1 MQTTLNLGPLTRV
14 EGHLE
19 IEVTV
24 DTTYGPP
31 KVAEARSA
39 GTMFRGFE
47 AILAGRDPRDAIHY
61 TQRICG
67 VCPISHGMAS
77 TLALEAAFGVQ
88 PTNNG
93 RILRNL
99 ILGANYIQS
108 HILHFYHLALPDYIN
123 STGVLDMSP
132 WTPRYTNPDM
142 LTGTRASQ
150 YMTHYVQA
158 LEMRRKSHE
167 MGAIFGGRMPST
179 ASFAVGGCTDAVSAA
194 KVTSF
199 RNLLTELR
207 NFISGV
213 YAPDVEALGNAFP
226 QYYSIGEGCGN
237 LLAYGVFDLNA
248 TGSSK
253 LFKRGRYTDGVNAA
267 TNPSL
272 IREYVASSW
281 YAPQSGDLP
290 PLDGI
295 TVPDSGKAGAYSW
308 IKAPRY
314 DGKVHEVG
322 PLARMWVNGDYR
334 RGISV
339 MDRLMARALET
350 QKVAN
355 AMDGW
360 LSQLAVGGSS
370 ITASGGYP
378 QTAAGVGLTEAPRGA
393 LGHWLQTASGK
404 VSRYQIV
411 TPTAWNASPRDDF
424 DQAGAIE
431 QALQGVVVE
440 DLAQPV
446 EVMRVVHSF
455 DPCLSCAVHFVR
467 PGREAARQVVAMP
480 M

>member
-1 MQTTLNLGPLTRV
+1 MQTTVKLGPLTRV

-24 DTTYGPP
+24 DTTNGSP
-31 KVAEARSA
+31 KVADARSA

-77 TLALEAAFGVQ
+77 TLALEAAFGIR
-88 PTNNG
+88 PTDNG

-123 STGVLDMSP
+123 TTGVLDMSP
-132 WTPRYTNPDM
+132 WTPRYTSADM

-150 YMTHYVQA
+150 YVTHYVQA
-158 LEMRRKSHE
+158 LEMRRKSHQ
-167 MGAIFGGRMPST
+167 MGAVFAGRMPSV
-179 ASFAVGGCTDAVSAA
+179 ASFAVGGCTDAVTAA

-213 YAPDVEALGNAFP
+213 YVPDVEALASLFP
-226 QYYSIGEGCGN
+226 QYHAVGKGCGN
-237 LLAYGVFDLNA
+237 LLAYGVFDLDA
-248 TGSSK
+248 AGSSK
-253 LFKRGRYTDGVNAA
+253 LLKRGRYTDLVNATA
-267 TNPSL
+267 DPSR
-272 IREYVASSW
+272 IKEYVASSW
-281 YAPQSGDLP
+281 YTPQSGDLA
-290 PLDGI
+290 PLSGVTI
-295 TVPDSGKAGAYSW
+295 PDAGKAGAYSW
-308 IKAPRY
+308 VKAPRY

-350 QKVAN
+350 QKIAN

-360 LSQLAVGGSS
+360 LNLLSVGGSS
-370 ITASGGYP
+370 ITTSGSYP
-378 QTAAGVGLTEAPRGA
+378 QAATGVGLTEAPRGA
-393 LGHWLQTASGK
+393 LGHWVQTTSGK

-424 DQAGAIE
+424 GQAGAIE
-431 QALQGVVVE
+431 QALQGAVVE
-440 DLAQPV
+440 DLSQPI

-455 DPCLSCAVHFVR
+455 DPCLSCAVHIVR
-467 PGREAARQVVAMP
+467 PGEKAARQVVAVP
-480 M
+480 V